1 MKKAYRLKDSFF
13 PPSKYPYNWIK
24 LDLDLLFGTG
34 LLFLIKTS
42 FLRSFHPG

>member
-1 MKKAYRLKDSFF
+1 MKKAFELKDSF

-42 FLRSFHPG
+42 FLGSFHAG